1 MRPASLFFALLAA
14 VRLSLAH
21 SFLVASCSRPS
32 LRATNHV
39 KYQFSRTAVV
49 LARPH
54 STMDATNLVG
64 GIAPKVSKQIFTC
77 STRRQSLLRAFG
89 ESSDAEDS
97 TAAPSETSSSSAA
110 GDVTAAGS
118 DGAGNG
124 GAEVDLAKGI
134 AFKTPE
140 PKEGNMEEDGD
151 GSEAKKL
158 RVILYTVLSL
168 VPFLLLLPFL
178 GSRDLVP
185 LDPSQM

>member
-1 MRPASLFFALLAA
+1 
-14 VRLSLAH
+14 
-21 SFLVASCSRPS
+21 
-32 LRATNHV
+32 
-39 KYQFSRTAVV
+39 
-49 LARPH
+49 
-54 STMDATNLVG
+54 MDATNLVG

-97 TAAPSETSSSSAA
+97 TAAPSETSSSSVDTVAA
-110 GDVTAAGS
+110 ALAEATGDVTAAGS

-151 GSEAKKL
+151 GSEAKK
-158 RVILYTVLSL
+158 VTVPRL
-168 VPFLLLLPFL
+168 
-178 GSRDLVP
+178 
-185 LDPSQM
+185 